1 MKESDLIRNDGGSGI
16 LLKTFRLAFGSFSIS
31 IYCKRVQLILK
42 CSTLFLMK
50 QYCISS
56 LGNMEIRTLWNGDSV
71 KYVFVIQSEP
81 GGFYKIG
88 ILCNE
93 FSHYFYFG
101 HSPRDQIA
109 D

>member
-1 MKESDLIRNDGGSGI
+1 
-16 LLKTFRLAFGSFSIS
+16 
-31 IYCKRVQLILK
+31 
-42 CSTLFLMK
+42 
-50 QYCISS
+50 
-56 LGNMEIRTLWNGDSV
+56 MEIRTLWNGDSV